1 MKFFLK
7 EDDKVFEQTK
17 SAATSMI
24 ADIFGYDA
32 LLVGDHFDQ
41 DFLEV
46 SRIANKWRVA
56 QSLQKPLNAKKFD
69 LITDLCSMSIS
80 PEKIDLIVLPFIL
93 DSTDRPHEV
102 LDQMIELLV
111 TDGYLLLIGVASWS
125 FGRNNFFSKINS
137 LTSRRNS
144 NLSRMVNL
152 KTKLK
157 ENNLAIEK
165 LESKYFG
172 RFCHFQDIKNE
183 SNNFLNKRLAIC
195 FGEVYLLLAKK
206 NLMPVTPLRNL
217 FDRDRKILKSKVLET

>member
-1 MKFFLK
+1 MESGSKS
-7 EDDKVFEQTK
+7 TK
-17 SAATSMI
+17 T
-24 ADIFGYDA
+24 
-32 LLVGDHFDQ
+32 
-41 DFLEV
+41 
-46 SRIANKWRVA
+46 
-56 QSLQKPLNAKKFD
+56 LNAKKFD
-69 LITDLCSMSIS
+69 LITDLCSISIS

-125 FGRNNFFSKINS
+125 FGRNNFSKINS

-195 FGEVYLLLAKK
+195 FWRGLLIASEKK
-206 NLMPVTPLRNL
+206 LDASYSPA
-217 FDRDRKILKSKVLET
+217 

>member
-1 MKFFLK
+1 MEFFLK
-7 EDDKVFEQTK
+7 DDEKIFEQTK
-17 SAATSMI
+17 SAASNMI

-32 LLVGDHFDQ
+32 LLVGDLFDR
-41 DFLEV
+41 DFLRV
-46 SRIANKWRVA
+46 SRIANKWRVN
-56 QSLQKPLNAKKFD
+56 QSSQMPLNANNFD
-69 LITDLCSMSIS
+69 LITDLCSISIA
-80 PEKIDLIVLPFIL
+80 PEKIDLIVLPFVL
-93 DSTDRPHEV
+93 ESTDRRHEV

-144 NLSRMVNL
+144 NLSRMEDL
-152 KTKLK
+152 KTKLT

-172 RFCHFQDIKNE
+172 RFCHSRDVKNE
-183 SNNFLNKRLAIC
+183 RSNFLDKRLAIC

-217 FDRDRKILKSKVLET
+217 IDRDRKIIKSKILET